1 MKCQLCKKKDLVKF
15 NETLQKCNYF
25 LFISGLFNHGH
36 MAYEVDREPG
46 PEGEPSL
53 AEMTR
58 KAIEILRKNSQ
69 GYFLMVE
76 GKTQKR
82 KIITKLQNEKVF

>member
-1 MKCQLCKKKDLVKF
+1 
-15 NETLQKCNYF
+15 
-25 LFISGLFNHGH
+25 

-76 GKTQKR
+76 GKS
-82 KIITKLQNEKVF
+82 

>member
-1 MKCQLCKKKDLVKF
+1 MNKIKAIF
-15 NETLQKCNYF
+15 NLLYLFNF
-25 LFISGLFNHGH
+25 LSNKIQRIFNNEIISGLFNHGH

-58 KAIEILRKNSQ
+58 KAIEMLRKNSN

-76 GKTQKR
+76 GKS
-82 KIITKLQNEKVF
+82 